1 MSWRLLQRWPRVVV
15 RGGGRSTTKP
25 FVVLA
30 HRDNLETTISW
41 YTITFRLFRR
51 CA

>member
-1 MSWRLLQRWPRVVV
+1 MSGRLIPRWSRVAV
-15 RGGGRSTTKP
+15 RGGGLNTAEP

-30 HRDNLETTISW
+30 HKDNLETTISW
-41 YTITFRLFRR
+41 YAITLRLFRR

>member
-1 MSWRLLQRWPRVVV
+1 MSGRLIPRWPRAMV

-41 YTITFRLFRR
+41 YAITFRLFRR